1 MKRDIYRIEAY
12 VVDANGTF
20 NVLSGYPVT
29 VDSKNHNND
38 LDITYQRAYGKY
50 CEALGNMSKVDTRQH
65 QMAMLVSVNNGV
77 QLDKHVFG
85 AIADLPDPEPEPEEQ
100 A

>member
-20 NVLSGYPVT
+20 NELSGYPVT
-29 VDSKNHNND
+29 IDSKNYGND
-38 LDITYQRAYGKY
+38 LDITYRRACGKY
-50 CEALGNMSKVDTRQH
+50 FEALGNMGKVDTRQH
-65 QMAMLVSVNNGV
+65 QMAMLVNVNTGM

-85 AIADLPDPEPEPEEQ
+85 AIADLPDPE
-100 A
+100 